1 MFIFVGDHLVD
12 IPDVDE
18 DVLKGL
24 TYLGP
29 ISINSLCNML
39 GLF

>member
-18 DVLKGL
+18 DVLEGSNIPW
-24 TYLGP
+24 TYF
-29 ISINSLCNML
+29 N
-39 GLF
+39 

>member
-18 DVLKGL
+18 DVLEWFNIPW
-24 TYLGP
+24 TYL
-29 ISINSLCNML
+29 N
-39 GLF
+39 